1 MLVGPNSSIAYR
13 FSAKPLEHI
22 GHLVFICLGAKGMRE
37 TFWILGEYTI
47 QRGAGRTQSGFEVG
61 SEKAYVSLLDW
72 KTWKRRKH
80 LWRLVL
86 QKQAK

>member
-1 MLVGPNSSIAYR
+1 MVALLIG
-13 FSAKPLEHI
+13 FQQKPKSTLDNC
-22 GHLVFICLGAKGMRE
+22 VCLGAKGMWE

-72 KTWKRRKH
+72 KT
-80 LWRLVL
+80 
-86 QKQAK
+86 

>member
-1 MLVGPNSSIAYR
+1 
-13 FSAKPLEHI
+13 
-22 GHLVFICLGAKGMRE
+22 MRE

-72 KTWKRRKH
+72 K
-80 LWRLVL
+80 
-86 QKQAK
+86 A